1 MAREERGIVIRS
13 RLRIRLGISR
23 SVEKRRNGAKAQRRN
38 GRTRLDRYKSLG
50 EGSFSF
56 MKGRQA
62 SGVGREAWGLIP
74 KALDQMPDVGCLL
87 PDARCLMPVVLL
99 VIVTSP
105 TKQLSHSRDLRVW
118 CFLKSA

>member
-1 MAREERGIVIRS
+1 MTPS
-13 RLRIRLGISR
+13 RLRVRLGISR
-23 SVEKRRNGAKAQRRN
+23 LVEKRRNGAKAQRRN

-74 KALDQMPDVGCLL
+74 KALDLL